1 MTNPAP
7 LIGIIRHRIG
17 IDGEGVTTLAAF
29 HGCPMQCKYCLNPSC
44 HGPVEV
50 CRTLTPEQLYEEV
63 RIDQLYFLATHG
75 GVCFG
80 GGEPLLRSDFIVRFR
95 ELCGPDWQLTL
106 ETSLNVSEENL
117 QAVLPHVNAFIVDIK
132 DLHPDIYQRYTGQ
145 PITRLLRNLE
155 HLAAHFPTQQ
165 VVVRVPLIP
174 DYNTDDDRARSVEH
188 LQAYGFTRFDR
199 FTYRTDLKN
208 AK

>member
-7 LIGIIRHRIG
+7 FIGIIRHRIG

-29 HGCPMQCKYCLNPSC
+29 HGCPLLCRYCLNPSC
-44 HGPVEV
+44 HGPAEA

-95 ELCGPDWQLTL
+95 ELCGPDWRLTI
-106 ETSLNVSEENL
+106 ETSLSVPLEKLKS
-117 QAVLPHVNAFIVDIK
+117 VLPVVNYFIVDIK
-132 DLHPDIYQRYTGQ
+132 DLHPDIYQKYTGK
-145 PITRLLRNLE
+145 PIDLLLDNLQY
-155 HLAAHFPTQQ
+155 LSKHFPIQQ
-165 VVVRVPLIP
+165 VMIRVPLIP
-174 DYNTDDDRARSVEH
+174 DYNTDDDREWSVAQ
-188 LQAYGFTRFDR
+188 LMSYGFQNFDR
-199 FTYRTDLKN
+199 FCYKTDI
-208 AK
+208 AKK